1 MQGDNLL
8 QGDEWW
14 YVGLAFSRS
23 LSLMM
28 INGGSG
34 RWLLVVG
41 LLVVVGG
48 FDVLMELHGEH
59 IFLFLW

>member
-1 MQGDNLL
+1 
-8 QGDEWW
+8 
-14 YVGLAFSRS
+14 
-23 LSLMM
+23 M
-28 INGGSG
+28 IIDGGRG

-48 FDVLMELHGEH
+48 FDVLVVLHGEH